1 MNRYLALFL
10 LVIII
15 ECSPESEESSSEQT
29 SIISPSQPATQVS
42 SNNTNSTSNRTE
54 LVSPNLNEG
63 SINFEEVILSFTEQD
78 IQPSNRTS
86 GNWGRFG
93 GIGSVNLSI
102 EYFDNP
108 DNNEINESSRVIKVT
123 EPSGIQS
130 WAGFYF
136 VLVEKLIF
144 PQGKEAISFQFY
156 SPGPG
161 HIVLLKL
168 EDQLTN
174 DAFGKKTTGD
184 LFAETK
190 GTGWETLVFNIP
202 ELEGRN
208 GIYNTITMVLGYDLS
223 NQTEVNYY
231 LDNFN
236 FSSPSLINVDVT
248 NIDSSEELTAYSGYQ
263 IVWND

>member
-29 SIISPSQPATQVS
+29 SIISPSQPATPVS
-42 SNNTNSTSNRTE
+42 SNNTNSTSNGTE

-108 DNNEINESSRVIKVT
+108 DNNDINESSRVIKVT

-130 WAGFYF
+130 WA
-136 VLVEKLIF
+136 
-144 PQGKEAISFQFY
+144 
-156 SPGPG
+156 
-161 HIVLLKL
+161 
-168 EDQLTN
+168 
-174 DAFGKKTTGD
+174 
-184 LFAETK
+184 
-190 GTGWETLVFNIP
+190 
-202 ELEGRN
+202 
-208 GIYNTITMVLGYDLS
+208 
-223 NQTEVNYY
+223 
-231 LDNFN
+231 
-236 FSSPSLINVDVT
+236 
-248 NIDSSEELTAYSGYQ
+248 
-263 IVWND
+263 

>member
-29 SIISPSQPATQVS
+29 SIISPSQPATHVS

-108 DNNEINESSRVIKVT
+108 DNNDINESSRVIKVT

-136 VLVEKLIF
+136 VLEEKLIF

-184 LFAETK
+184 LFNETR
-190 GTGWETLVFNIP
+190 GTGW
-202 ELEGRN
+202 
-208 GIYNTITMVLGYDLS
+208 
-223 NQTEVNYY
+223 
-231 LDNFN
+231 
-236 FSSPSLINVDVT
+236 
-248 NIDSSEELTAYSGYQ
+248 
-263 IVWND
+263 